1 MPAPCYTAWNQA
13 TGALTTFAAFQSSGT
28 STTQAR
34 TMFQLAPAS
43 TTALRPVEWGY
54 LFSAAEQAAPAT
66 IELIDTGA
74 VGASSLT
81 AHVAAGIH
89 KVNVP
94 SGAASTVQL
103 GTALTG
109 YAAGSAPGEGTI
121 TATRLI
127 DMRQEN
133 GIWAQKQ
140 YPLGREWEIQPSNF
154 LRVRLTPGSTTAVS
168 FLCYVMWEE

>member
-1 MPAPCYTAWNQA
+1 MPAPCYQAWNQA

-28 STTQAR
+28 SITQAR
-34 TMFQLAPAS
+34 TMMQLAPAS
-43 TTALRPVEWGY
+43 STALRPVEWGY
-54 LFSAAEQAAPAT
+54 LFSAAESAAPAT
-66 IELIDTGA
+66 IELIDTGTVPA
-74 VGASSLT
+74 TGLT

-94 SGAASTVQL
+94 TGAASTVQL
-103 GTALTG
+103 GTGLTG
-109 YAAGSAPGEGTI
+109 YAAGAPTEGTI

-140 YPLGREWEIQPSNF
+140 YPLGREWEIPASNF
-154 LRVRLTPGSTTAVS
+154 LRVRLTPGTTTAIS
-168 FLCYVMWEE
+168 FLCYVTWEE